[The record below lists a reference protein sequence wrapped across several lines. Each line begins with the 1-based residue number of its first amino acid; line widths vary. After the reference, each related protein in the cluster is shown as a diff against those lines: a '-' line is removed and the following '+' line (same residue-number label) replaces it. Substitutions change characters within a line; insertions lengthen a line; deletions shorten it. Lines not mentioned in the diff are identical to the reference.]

1 MNKLTIIG
9 NLTKDP
15 EVKQVQTRDGS
26 VSCCDFTVAVNGR
39 RKGDSDAVF
48 FRCTAWRGI
57 ADIIGR
63 YASKGK
69 KVCVVGPV
77 SARAYT
83 GRDNKPY
90 VSIDVQVE
98 DFEFVSPR
106 GDADDTGLQKD
117 GFVAV
122 TDEDVLF

>member
-1 MNKLTIIG
+1 MNKVFIIG

-15 EVKQVQTRDGS
+15 EMKQVNTANGA

-48 FRCTAWRGI
+48 FRCTAWRGV
-57 ADIIGR
+57 ADVIGK
-63 YASKGK
+63 YAAKGK
-69 KVCVVGPV
+69 KVAVTGTV
-77 SARAYT
+77 SAHAYKSKD
-83 GRDNKPY
+83 GSPM

-106 GDADDTGLQKD
+106 GEADETGTKD
-117 GFVAV
+117 GFTVV
-122 TDEDVLF
+122 DSEDVPF

>member
-1 MNKLTIIG
+1 MNKVFIIG

-15 EVKQVQTRDGS
+15 EVKQVQTSGGA

-48 FRCTAWRGI
+48 FRCTAWRGV
-57 ADIIGR
+57 ADVIGK
-63 YASKGK
+63 YAAKGK
-69 KVCVVGPV
+69 KVAVTGTV
-77 SARAYT
+77 SAHAYKAKD
-83 GRDNKPY
+83 GSPM

-106 GDADDTGLQKD
+106 GEADESGTKD
-117 GFVAV
+117 SFTVV
-122 TDEDVLF
+122 DSEDVSF